1 MEPRTDWQETVAPD
15 EGERFERYA
24 EQLREL
30 QRGRARRRPPATRGL
45 HAKANAG
52 VEAEFRVLAD
62 LPAPARAGVFARPQ
76 TYRAYVRFS
85 NGMGHAQSDARPDV
99 RGVAIKV
106 VGVAGKKLIP
116 GLEDARTQDFLLIR
130 TPSIPFADA
139 DAFVWFVLAAR
150 SPALLPARAL
160 VRLGPL
166 GAARLVATLAR
177 NVTQPVLPL
186 AGASYFSAASIQCG
200 RYAARY
206 SLAPREPAPRAPS
219 GRQGGDFLG
228 NELAERLAGGPVVYD
243 FRLQFYADP
252 RRTPI
257 EDHTR
262 EWSAEDAPWV
272 TVAELTLPRQD
283 LAAPRGRR
291 VAEFVETLS
300 FDPWHASVDLRP
312 LGNIMRARNHAYR
325 LSTGERRA
333 AAEPNGRERF
343 D

>member
-1 MEPRTDWQETVAPD
+1 MEPRTDWQETVADD
-15 EGERFERYA
+15 EHERFERYA

-30 QRGRARRRPPATRGL
+30 QRGRAKRRPVTRGL

-52 VEAEFRVLAD
+52 VEAELRVLGD
-62 LPAPARAGVFARPQ
+62 LPVAARAGVFARPQ

-85 NGMGHAQSDARPDV
+85 NGMGRVQSDARPDV

-106 VGVAGKKLIP
+106 VGVAGKKIIP

-130 TPSIPFADA
+130 TPSIPFADV

-160 VRLGPL
+160 LRFGPL

-177 NVTQPVLPL
+177 SATQPVVPL
-186 AGASYFSAASIQCG
+186 AGASYFSAATIQCG

-206 SLAPREPAPRAPS
+206 SLAPREPALRPPS
-219 GRQGGDFLG
+219 GRAGDEFLG
-228 NELAERLAGGPVVYD
+228 EELAERLARGPVVYD
-243 FRLQFYADP
+243 FRLQFYCDP
-252 RRTPI
+252 KRTPI
-257 EDHTR
+257 EDHAR
-262 EWSAEDAPWV
+262 AWSEEDAPWV

-283 LAAPRGRR
+283 LGSARGRR
-291 VAEFVETLS
+291 VAEYIETLS
-300 FDPWHASVDLRP
+300 FDPWHASTELRP

-325 LSTGERRA
+325 LSTGERKA
-333 AAEPNGRERF
+333 AGEPDGRERF